1 MISFTAG
8 SDFGVMPVTVV
19 FLPGD
24 QSQAVEI
31 PLVCDT
37 DVEGTETF
45 SMSLSV
51 NVTNSR
57 LRIGTQRTAIGNIED
72 STGKCFVTACSSY
85 PIPCFCAVT
94 VSFDN
99 PSYNVNEASRSVQLT
114 IVFSQQTLQRF
125 SVIVSTMDG
134 TATGNCGNH
143 ISWVAFIG

>member
-1 MISFTAG
+1 M
-8 SDFGVMPVTVV
+8 V

-24 QSQAVEI
+24 QSQVAEI

-37 DVEGTETF
+37 IVEGTETF

-57 LRIGTQRTAIGNIED
+57 LRFGTQRTATGNIED
-72 STGKCFVTACSSY
+72 STGECLVTSCCVVCYAALS
-85 PIPCFCAVT
+85 AVT

-99 PSYNVNEASRSVQLT
+99 PSYNINEGTRSVPLI

-125 SVIVSTMDG
+125 SVIASTVDG
-134 TATGNCGNH
+134 TATGNYGDC
-143 ISWVAFIG
+143 ILVLSSLTSF